1 MYSIPQNSFVF
12 GFVGRLVP
20 EKGINELLE
29 AFLSMNEENAYLLLV
44 GPVEENRLT
53 RDC

>member
-29 AFLSMNEENAYLLLV
+29 AFLSIKVDVFITIEQPKLIRNIRV
-44 GPVEENRLT
+44 
-53 RDC
+53 